1 MVEVEVSLDRI
12 KPTLA
17 LSEKYWLSV
26 PICVDWP
33 FVNPDLTANCD
44 ALHLAFQ
51 MWLCMRTFLLFSLLW
66 AWLLQ
71 PVQASSFSVNPLLA
85 GNAQQADLL
94 SAEQAFDLSVEPLAN
109 GETLLRWDIAP
120 GYYLY
125 RHRLQF
131 GGLPA
136 GGEPELPPGLAY
148 SDEYF
153 GNSQIYRERLEL
165 ILPAGNTGS
174 IKIGWQGCA
183 DAGLCY
189 PPQTQHVELSGA
201 GASSEPGA
209 TLAEDEALAGGLQN
223 QTLALSLLV
232 FFGLGLLLA
241 FAPCSLP
248 MLPILAGIVV
258 GSGTSP
264 RRGLALAAAYV
275 VSMALVYAALGV
287 VAALMGAN
295 LQGMLQQPWLLASFA
310 ALFVLLALPMFG
322 LFELQLPAALRDR
335 LENAGRKQQGG
346 SLVGASM
353 LGLFSGLLVGPCMTA
368 PLAAALL
375 YIAQSGD
382 ALHGGLVLFALGLG
396 IGTPLVLLVTLGSRF
411 LPKPGAWMDRVKVVF
426 GFLFLATALLV
437 IRPLLAEPIWLGL
450 WGALLILLASALL
463 QLSRQ
468 VQQLAS
474 LSKAGGALLGI
485 WGMAMLLGA
494 AGGASDPMQP
504 LKVYA
509 GTAVAAGPNEQ
520 QFIGMNELAAL
531 EAELAAAQAESQWV
545 LVDYYADWCVSCKV
559 MEKNVFGNPA
569 VQASLQGVRVLRPD
583 VTESNAASRAL
594 LSRFQVLGPPTLL
607 WIGPDGEE
615 RRSQRITGAVDAERF
630 LQIWTN
636 TQERG

>member
-1 MVEVEVSLDRI
+1 
-12 KPTLA
+12 
-17 LSEKYWLSV
+17 
-26 PICVDWP
+26 
-33 FVNPDLTANCD
+33 
-44 ALHLAFQ
+44 
-51 MWLCMRTFLLFSLLW
+51 MRTFLLFSLLW
-66 AWLLQ
+66 AGLLQ
-71 PVQASSFSVNPLLA
+71 PVQAFSFSANPLLA
-85 GNAQQADLL
+85 DNAPQAEFLTV
-94 SAEQAFDLSVEPLAN
+94 EQAFELSVEPQAN
-109 GETLLRWDIAP
+109 GDTLLRWDIAP

-125 RHRLQF
+125 QHRMQF
-131 GGLPA
+131 SGLPA
-136 GGEPELPPGLAY
+136 GVEPELPPGLAY

-153 GNSQIYRERLEL
+153 GDSQIYRERLEL
-165 ILPAGNTGS
+165 ILPAGHSAS
-174 IKIGWQGCA
+174 IQVGWQGCA

-189 PPQTQHVELSGA
+189 PPQTRQIDLPGA
-201 GASSEPGA
+201 GSPTEQGPL
-209 TLAEDEALAGGLQN
+209 LADDEALAEGLQN
-223 QTLALSLLV
+223 QNLVLGLLV

-258 GSGTSP
+258 GSGASP
-264 RRGLALAAAYV
+264 RRGLALATAYV

-287 VAALMGAN
+287 VAALMGAS
-295 LQGMLQQPWLLASFA
+295 LQGLLQQPWLLASFA

-335 LENAGRKQQGG
+335 LANAGRTQQGG
-346 SLVGASM
+346 SLVGASG
-353 LGLFSGLLVGPCMTA
+353 LGVFSGLLVGPCMTA

-396 IGTPLVLLVTLGSRF
+396 IGTPLVVLVTLGNRF

-426 GFLFLATALLV
+426 GFLFLVTALLV
-437 IRPLLAEPIWLGL
+437 IRPLLAESIWLGL
-450 WGALLILLASALL
+450 WGALLIVVASALL
-463 QLSRQ
+463 QLARQ
-468 VQQLAS
+468 VQQHRS

-509 GTAVAAGPNEQ
+509 GTSALASPNAQ
-520 QFIGMNELAAL
+520 HFIGMNEPAAL
-531 EAELAAAQAESQWV
+531 EREQAAAKAEGQWV
-545 LVDYYADWCVSCKV
+545 LVDYYADWCVSCKI
-559 MEKNVFGNPA
+559 MEKTVFGNSE
-569 VQASLQGVRVLRPD
+569 VQAGLQGVRVLRPD

-594 LSRFQVLGPPTLL
+594 LSRFDVLGPPTLL

-636 TQERG
+636 TKERG

>member
-1 MVEVEVSLDRI
+1 M
-12 KPTLA
+12 
-17 LSEKYWLSV
+17 
-26 PICVDWP
+26 
-33 FVNPDLTANCD
+33 
-44 ALHLAFQ
+44 
-51 MWLCMRTFLLFSLLW
+51 W

-71 PVQASSFSVNPLLA
+71 PAQAASLSANPLLV
-85 GNAQQADLL
+85 GNAQQAEFL
-94 SAEQAFDLSVEPLAN
+94 SVEQAFDLIIEPQAN

-125 RHRLQF
+125 QHRLQF
-131 GGLPA
+131 SGLPA
-136 GGEPELPPGLAY
+136 GVEPELPAGLPY
-148 SDEYF
+148 KDEFF
-153 GNSQIYRERLEL
+153 GDSQIYRERLEVL
-165 ILPAGNTGS
+165 LPAGDTSNVQVS
-174 IKIGWQGCA
+174 WQGCA

-189 PPQTQHVELSGA
+189 PPQTRQLDLSGA
-201 GASSEPGA
+201 GLLTAQDA
-209 TLAEDEALAGGLQN
+209 TLAEDEALVGGLQK
-223 QTLALSLLV
+223 QTLALSLLL

-241 FAPCSLP
+241 LAPCSLP
-248 MLPILAGIVV
+248 MLPILSGIVV
-258 GSGTSP
+258 GSGASP
-264 RRGLALAAAYV
+264 RRGLALASAYV
-275 VSMALVYAALGV
+275 ISMALVYAALGV

-295 LQGMLQQPWLLASFA
+295 LQGLLQQPWLLASFA

-375 YIAQSGD
+375 FIAQSGD

-396 IGTPLVLLVTLGSRF
+396 IGTPLVLLVTLGNRF
-411 LPKPGAWMDRVKVVF
+411 LPKPGAWMNRVKVVF
-426 GFLFLATALLV
+426 GFLFLVTALLV

-463 QLSRQ
+463 QLARQ
-468 VQQLAS
+468 VPQHAS
-474 LSKAGGALLGI
+474 LSKAAGALLGL

-494 AGGASDPMQP
+494 AGGADDPLQP

-509 GTAVAAGPNEQ
+509 GTSVAAAPSEQHFIDLNEP
-520 QFIGMNELAAL
+520 AAL
-531 EAELAAAQAESQWV
+531 ERELAAAKAQGQWV
-545 LVDYYADWCVSCKV
+545 LVDYYADWCVSCKI
-559 MEKNVFGNPA
+559 MEKTVFANPA
-569 VQASLQGVRVLRPD
+569 VQASLQDVRVLRPD

-594 LSRFQVLGPPTLL
+594 LNRFQVLGPPTLL
-607 WIGPDGEE
+607 WIGPNGEE
-615 RRSQRITGAVDAERF
+615 RRSQRITGAVDAEQF

>member
-1 MVEVEVSLDRI
+1 
-12 KPTLA
+12 
-17 LSEKYWLSV
+17 
-26 PICVDWP
+26 
-33 FVNPDLTANCD
+33 
-44 ALHLAFQ
+44 
-51 MWLCMRTFLLFSLLW
+51 MRTFLLFSLMLT
-66 AWLLQ
+66 WLLQ
-71 PVQASSFSVNPLLA
+71 PVQASSFSASPLLKD
-85 GNAQQADLL
+85 NNQQADFLP
-94 SAEQAFDLSVEPLAN
+94 AERAFDLSVEPQAN

-125 RHRLQF
+125 QHRVQLS
-131 GGLPA
+131 GLPD
-136 GGEPELPPGLAY
+136 EVKPKLPPGLPY
-148 SDEYF
+148 NDEFF
-153 GNSQIYRERLEL
+153 GDSQIYRDRLEL
-165 ILPAGNTGS
+165 ILPAGNKGE
-174 IKIGWQGCA
+174 IQVGWQGCA

-189 PPQTQHVELSGA
+189 PPQTKVLDLTQGGV
-201 GASSEPGA
+201 SSPIG
-209 TLAEDEALAGGLQN
+209 TRLAEDQVLVGGLQS
-223 QTLALSLLV
+223 QTLALSLLL

-258 GSGTSP
+258 GSGASP
-264 RRGLALAAAYV
+264 RRGLALATTYV

-295 LQGMLQQPWLLASFA
+295 LQGFLQQPWLLVSFA

-346 SLVGASM
+346 SLVSAGM

-382 ALHGGLVLFALGLG
+382 VLQGGLVLFALGLG
-396 IGTPLVLLVTLGSRF
+396 IGTPLVLLVTLGNRF
-411 LPKPGAWMDRVKVVF
+411 LPKPGAWMNRVKVVF
-426 GFLFLATALLV
+426 GFLFLLTALLV
-437 IRPLLAEPIWLGL
+437 IRPLVEEPIWLGL

-463 QLSRQ
+463 QLARQ
-468 VQQLAS
+468 LKQHAS
-474 LSKAGGALLGI
+474 LSNAAAALIGI

-494 AGGASDPMQP
+494 AGGANDPQQP
-504 LKVYA
+504 LKVFTS
-509 GTAVAAGPNEQ
+509 TAVAAIPSEQ
-520 QFIGMNELAAL
+520 HFIDLKEPAGLERELAVAK
-531 EAELAAAQAESQWV
+531 AEGQWV

-559 MEKNVFGNPA
+559 MEKTVFANPE
-569 VQASLQGVRVLRPD
+569 VQASLRDVRVLRPD

-594 LSRFQVLGPPTLL
+594 LSRFEVLGPPTLL

-615 RRSQRITGAVDAERF
+615 RRSQRITGAVDAKQF
-630 LQIWTN
+630 LQIWKT

>member
-1 MVEVEVSLDRI
+1 
-12 KPTLA
+12 
-17 LSEKYWLSV
+17 
-26 PICVDWP
+26 
-33 FVNPDLTANCD
+33 
-44 ALHLAFQ
+44 
-51 MWLCMRTFLLFSLLW
+51 MRTFLLFSLLW
-66 AWLLQ
+66 AGLLQ
-71 PVQASSFSVNPLLA
+71 PVQAFSFSANPLLA
-85 GNAQQADLL
+85 DNAPQAEFLTV
-94 SAEQAFDLSVEPLAN
+94 EQAFDLSVEPQAN
-109 GETLLRWDIAP
+109 GNTLLRWDIAP

-125 RHRLQF
+125 QHRLQF
-131 GGLPA
+131 SGLPA
-136 GGEPELPPGLAY
+136 GVEPELPPGLAY

-153 GNSQIYRERLEL
+153 GDSQIYRERLDL
-165 ILPAGNTGS
+165 ILPASSGS
-174 IKIGWQGCA
+174 IRLGWQGCA

-189 PPQTQHVELSGA
+189 PPQTRQIDLSGA
-201 GASSEPGA
+201 GSPTEQGPL
-209 TLAEDEALAGGLQN
+209 LADDEALAEGLLNQN
-223 QTLALSLLV
+223 LVLGLLV

-258 GSGTSP
+258 GSGASP
-264 RRGLALAAAYV
+264 RRGLALATAYV

-287 VAALMGAN
+287 VAALMGAS
-295 LQGMLQQPWLLASFA
+295 LQGLLQQPWLLASFA

-335 LENAGRKQQGG
+335 LANAGRTQQGG
-346 SLVGASM
+346 SLVGASV
-353 LGLFSGLLVGPCMTA
+353 LGVFSGLLVGPCMTA

-396 IGTPLVLLVTLGSRF
+396 IGTPLVVLVTLGNRF

-426 GFLFLATALLV
+426 GFLFLVTALLV
-437 IRPLLAEPIWLGL
+437 IRPLLTESIWLGL
-450 WGALLILLASALL
+450 WGALLIVLASALL
-463 QLSRQ
+463 QLARQ
-468 VQQLAS
+468 VQQHRS

-509 GTAVAAGPNEQ
+509 GTSVLASPNAQ
-520 QFIGMNELAAL
+520 HFIGMNEPAAL
-531 EAELAAAQAESQWV
+531 ERELATAKAEGQWV
-545 LVDYYADWCVSCKV
+545 LVDYYADWCVSCKI
-559 MEKNVFGNPA
+559 MEKTVFGNPE

-583 VTESNAASRAL
+583 VTVSNAASRAL
-594 LSRFQVLGPPTLL
+594 LSRFDVLGPPTLL

-615 RRSQRITGAVDAERF
+615 RRSQRITGAVDAEQF

-636 TQERG
+636 TKERG